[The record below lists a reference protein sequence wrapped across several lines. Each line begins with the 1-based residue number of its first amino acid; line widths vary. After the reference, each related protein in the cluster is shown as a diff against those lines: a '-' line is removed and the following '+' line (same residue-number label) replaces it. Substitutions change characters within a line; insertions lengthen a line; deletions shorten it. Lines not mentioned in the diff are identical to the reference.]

1 MAGTQKSRFHK
12 GYQIISGKGKT
23 FRCINMIDTHCHIDF
38 EEFDDDRGDVIKR
51 AKDKLDH
58 VIVSGYSN
66 ESNMKVLQL
75 SKDYEGFIYPTFGF
89 HPVSSQNA
97 SEEDLKIA
105 HENIRNNLDSILAV
119 GEVGMDYY
127 YVTDKAL
134 RERQQEIFK
143 SFLELANEYRVPIVM
158 HVRDCEKKAVNII
171 EDYDDIPYFV
181 FHCYGGSLKTAK
193 RIMNRGDSYMSF
205 STMLCYSKHHQD
217 LIEKIDLDYVLTETD
232 SPYLAMTKEERNE
245 PANVVKAVHKIAEIK
260 NMDVSTVDEI
270 TTNNARKI
278 FKI

>member
-1 MAGTQKSRFHK
+1 
-12 GYQIISGKGKT
+12 
-23 FRCINMIDTHCHIDF
+23 MIDTHCHIDF
-38 EEFDDDRGDVIKR
+38 EEFDDDREDVIKR

-97 SEEDLKIA
+97 TEEDLKIA
-105 HENIRNNLDSILAV
+105 HENIRNNLNSILAV

-171 EDYDDIPYFV
+171 DEYDDIPYFV

-193 RIMNRGDSYMSF
+193 RIMNRDDSYMSF

-232 SPYLAMTKEERNE
+232 SPFLAMTKEERNE

-260 NMDVSTVDEI
+260 DMDVSTVDEI

>member
-1 MAGTQKSRFHK
+1 
-12 GYQIISGKGKT
+12 
-23 FRCINMIDTHCHIDF
+23 MIDTHCHIDF
-38 EEFDDDRGDVIKR
+38 EDFNDDREEVIKR
-51 AKDKLDH
+51 AKDKLDY

-66 ESNMKVLQL
+66 TSNMEVLKL

-97 SEEDLKIA
+97 TEKDIETA
-105 HENIRNNLDSILAV
+105 HENIDKYLNEIVAI
-119 GEVGMDYY
+119 GEVGMDYF

-134 RERQQEIFK
+134 RERQQEIFRG
-143 SFLELANEYRVPIVM
+143 FLELANEYKVPIVM
-158 HVRDCEKKAVNII
+158 HVRDCEKKAFNII
-171 EDYDDIPYFV
+171 PEYEDIPYFV

-193 RIMNRGDSYMSF
+193 KIMNMDNCVMSF

-245 PANVVKAVHKIAEIK
+245 PANVVNAVYKIAELK
-260 NMDVSTVDEI
+260 DMDVETVDEI

-278 FKI
+278 FRI

>member
-1 MAGTQKSRFHK
+1 
-12 GYQIISGKGKT
+12 
-23 FRCINMIDTHCHIDF
+23 MIDTHCHIDF
-38 EEFDDDRGDVIKR
+38 EEFDDDREDVIKR

-97 SEEDLKIA
+97 SEEDLRIA

>member
-1 MAGTQKSRFHK
+1 
-12 GYQIISGKGKT
+12 
-23 FRCINMIDTHCHIDF
+23 MIDTHCHIDF
-38 EEFDDDRGDVIKR
+38 EDFDSDREEVINR

-97 SEEDLKIA
+97 TEEDLKIA
-105 HENIRNNLDSILAV
+105 HDNIRNHLDDILAI

-134 RERQQEIFK
+134 RERQQEIFR
-143 SFLELANEYRVPIVM
+143 SFLELADKYNVPIVM

-171 EDYDDIPYFV
+171 EDYENIPYFV

-193 RIMNRGDSYMSF
+193 RIMNRDDSYMSF

-245 PANVVKAVHKIAEIK
+245 PVNVVNAVHKIAEIK

>member
-1 MAGTQKSRFHK
+1 
-12 GYQIISGKGKT
+12 
-23 FRCINMIDTHCHIDF
+23 MIDTHCHIDF
-38 EEFDDDRGDVIKR
+38 EDFDSDREDVIKR

-66 ESNMKVLQL
+66 DSNMKVLQL

-97 SEEDLKIA
+97 TQEDIDIA
-105 HENIRNNLDSILAV
+105 HANISKYLDDIVAI
-119 GEVGMDYY
+119 GEVGMDYF

-143 SFLELANEYRVPIVM
+143 GFLELANDYKVPIVM

-171 EDYDDIPYFV
+171 PKYEDIPYFV

-193 RIMNRGDSYMSF
+193 KIMNMDNCVMSF

-217 LIEKIDLDYVLTETD
+217 LIEKINLDYVLTETD

-245 PANVVKAVHKIAEIK
+245 PANVTKAVAKIAEIK
-260 NMDVSTVDEI
+260 NMDIETVDEI

-278 FKI
+278 FNI

>member
-1 MAGTQKSRFHK
+1 
-12 GYQIISGKGKT
+12 
-23 FRCINMIDTHCHIDF
+23 MIDTHCHIDF
-38 EEFDDDRGDVIKR
+38 EEFDDDREDVIKR

-171 EDYDDIPYFV
+171 ENYDDIPYFV

-232 SPYLAMTKEERNE
+232 SPFLAMTKEERNE

>member
-1 MAGTQKSRFHK
+1 
-12 GYQIISGKGKT
+12 
-23 FRCINMIDTHCHIDF
+23 MIDTHCHIDF
-38 EEFDDDRGDVIKR
+38 EDFDSDREEVIQR
-51 AKDKLDH
+51 AKDNLDH

-66 ESNMKVLQL
+66 DSNIKVLKL
-75 SKDYEGFIYPTFGF
+75 SKDNEGFIYPTFGF

-97 SEEDLKIA
+97 TQEDIKIA
-105 HENIRNNLDSILAV
+105 HENVRKYIDNIVAI
-119 GEVGMDYY
+119 GEVGMDYF
-127 YVTDKAL
+127 YVSDKDL
-134 RERQQEIFK
+134 RERQEEIFRG
-143 SFLELANEYRVPIVM
+143 FLDLANEYKVPIVM

-171 EDYDDIPYFV
+171 EDYENIPYFV

-217 LIEKIDLDYVLTETD
+217 LIEKIDLNYVLTETD
-232 SPYLAMTKEERNE
+232 SPYLAMRKEDRNE
-245 PANVVKAVHKIAEIK
+245 PVNVMKAVHKIAEIK
-260 NMDVSTVDEI
+260 NMDVASVDEI

>member
-1 MAGTQKSRFHK
+1 
-12 GYQIISGKGKT
+12 
-23 FRCINMIDTHCHIDF
+23 MIDTHCHIDF

-51 AKDKLDH
+51 AKDNLDH

-232 SPYLAMTKEERNE
+232 SPFLAMTKEERNE

>member
-1 MAGTQKSRFHK
+1 
-12 GYQIISGKGKT
+12 
-23 FRCINMIDTHCHIDF
+23 MIDTHCHIDF
-38 EEFDDDRGDVIKR
+38 KDFDDDREDVIKR
-51 AKDKLDH
+51 AKDRLDH

-66 ESNMKVLQL
+66 DSNMEVLQL
-75 SKDYEGFIYPTFGF
+75 SKDYKGFIYPTFGF

-97 SEEDLKIA
+97 TEEDIKTA
-105 HENIRNNLDSILAV
+105 HENISKYLDDIVAI
-119 GEVGMDYY
+119 GEVGMDYF
-127 YVTDKAL
+127 YVTDKTL
-134 RERQQEIFK
+134 RERQQEIFRG
-143 SFLELANEYRVPIVM
+143 FLELANEYKVPIVM

-171 EDYDDIPYFV
+171 QEYEDIPYFV

-193 RIMNRGDSYMSF
+193 KIMNMDNCVMSF

-245 PANVVKAVHKIAEIK
+245 PANVVNAVHKIAEIK
-260 NMDVSTVDEI
+260 DMDVEAVDEI

>member
-1 MAGTQKSRFHK
+1 
-12 GYQIISGKGKT
+12 
-23 FRCINMIDTHCHIDF
+23 MIDTHCHIDF
-38 EEFDDDRGDVIKR
+38 EDFDSDREEVIKR

-97 SEEDLKIA
+97 TEEDLKIA
-105 HENIRNNLDSILAV
+105 HENIRNHLDDILAI

-127 YVTDKAL
+127 YVTDKTL
-134 RERQQEIFK
+134 RERQQEIFRN
-143 SFLELANEYRVPIVM
+143 FLELANEYKVPIVM

-171 EDYDDIPYFV
+171 EDYDNIPYFV

-193 RIMNRGDSYMSF
+193 RIMNRDDSYMSF

-245 PANVVKAVHKIAEIK
+245 PANVVNAVHKIAEIK

>member
-1 MAGTQKSRFHK
+1 
-12 GYQIISGKGKT
+12 
-23 FRCINMIDTHCHIDF
+23 MIDTHCHIDF
-38 EEFDDDRGDVIKR
+38 EDFDDDREDVIKR

-66 ESNMKVLQL
+66 DSNMKVLQL
-75 SKDYEGFIYPTFGF
+75 SKDYDDFIYPTFGF

-97 SEEDLKIA
+97 TEEEIKTA
-105 HENIRNNLDSILAV
+105 HENVVKHLDEIVAV
-119 GEVGMDYY
+119 GEVGMDYF

-134 RERQQEIFK
+134 RERQQEIFTG
-143 SFLELANEYRVPIVM
+143 FLNLANEYGKPIVM

-171 EDYDDIPYFV
+171 ADYDNIPYFV

-193 RIMNRGDSYMSF
+193 RIKNMGNSYMSF
-205 STMLCYSKHHQD
+205 STMLCYSQKHQD
-217 LIEKIDLDYVLTETD
+217 LIKKIDLDYILTETD
-232 SPYLAMTKEERNE
+232 SPYLAMTKEDRNE
-245 PANVVKAVHKIAEIK
+245 PANVVNAVYKIAELK
-260 NMDVSTVDEI
+260 NMDVETVDEV

>member
-1 MAGTQKSRFHK
+1 
-12 GYQIISGKGKT
+12 
-23 FRCINMIDTHCHIDF
+23 MIDTHCHIDF
-38 EEFDDDRGDVIKR
+38 KDFDSDREEVIKR
-51 AKDKLDH
+51 AQAKLDH

-66 ESNMKVLQL
+66 DSNMDVLKL

-97 SEEDLKIA
+97 TENDIKTA
-105 HENIRNNLDSILAV
+105 HDNVRKYIDDIVAV

-134 RERQQEIFK
+134 RERQQEIFRG
-143 SFLELANEYRVPIVM
+143 FLDLANEYKVPIVM

-171 EDYDDIPYFV
+171 EDYPDIPYFV
-181 FHCYGGSLKTAK
+181 FHCFGGSLKTAK
-193 RIMNRGDSYMSF
+193 RIMNRDDSYMSF

-245 PANVVKAVHKIAEIK
+245 PVNVVNAVYKIAEIK
-260 NMDVSTVDEI
+260 NMDVATVDEI
-270 TTNNARKI
+270 TSANACKI

>member
-1 MAGTQKSRFHK
+1 
-12 GYQIISGKGKT
+12 
-23 FRCINMIDTHCHIDF
+23 MIDTHCHIDF
-38 EEFDDDRGDVIKR
+38 EDFDDDRKEVIKR
-51 AKDKLDH
+51 AEDKLDN

-66 ESNMKVLQL
+66 DSNMKVLKL

-97 SEEDLKIA
+97 TEEEIKTA
-105 HENIRNNLDSILAV
+105 HSNVINHLDEIVAV
-119 GEVGMDYY
+119 GEVGMDYF

-143 SFLELANEYRVPIVM
+143 GFLELANEYKKPIVM

-171 EDYDDIPYFV
+171 EDYEDIPYFI

-193 RIMNRGDSYMSF
+193 RIMNRDDSYMSF
-205 STMLCYSKHHQD
+205 STLLCLSKHHQE
-217 LIEKIDLDYVLTETD
+217 LIEKIDLDYILTETD
-232 SPYLAMTKEERNE
+232 SPYFAMTKEERNE

-260 NMDVSTVDEI
+260 NIDVETVDEI